1 WASIT
6 ALIQFVQIVIILIIG
21 SLVISKLK
29 NRLTISDT
37 KGETVHPKKLSFRE
51 VKTYAIFSF
60 LAFIALLDIGPM
72 IAVVLRSLT
81 TPEGTISI
89 VAYQEIFGST
99 VDERLGIVP
108 FYTLINTLYMALAST
123 LLTFMITL
131 IALLLSGRLSKGKQ
145 SLYQSYMLLPI
156 TMSSITLGLGM
167 LLAFNKTNWFNSN
180 TWLVLI
186 FTYSTIS
193 LPFMLRAFDN
203 ALQAIDP
210 EVVEASRMLGRGRLD
225 TFLTVQLPLIRNGIN
240 SRNSFFHGNYSWGIC
255 SNELFVPNKRNDGFS
270 SYLEILWSKTI

>member
-1 WASIT
+1 
-6 ALIQFVQIVIILIIG
+6 
-21 SLVISKLK
+21 
-29 NRLTISDT
+29 
-37 KGETVHPKKLSFRE
+37 
-51 VKTYAIFSF
+51 
-60 LAFIALLDIGPM
+60 M

-225 TFLTVQLPLIRNGIN
+225 TFLTVQLPLIRNGLIV
-240 SRNSFFHGNYSWGIC
+240 GIA
-255 SNELFVPNKRNDGFS
+255 FS
-270 SYLEILWSKTI
+270 MAITLGEFAATNFLYQTKGMTVSVAIWKYYGVKQFEKAAALSSILGLLSLVCFWIISKYEKDTLR